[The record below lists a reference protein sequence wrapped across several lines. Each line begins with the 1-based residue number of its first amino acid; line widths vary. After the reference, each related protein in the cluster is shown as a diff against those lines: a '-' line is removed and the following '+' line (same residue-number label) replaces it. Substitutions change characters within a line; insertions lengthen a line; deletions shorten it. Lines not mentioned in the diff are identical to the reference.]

1 MSQDIPPVAPT
12 QDNQQAAIQLRDKSR
27 PAYQLILGAFTRPG
41 KAYFDRKDAIAIDLS
56 LKKLATTHNLEEATD
71 ATKERLEVEES
82 VDKELLDTIIRNE
95 VKMKTQKINA
105 ELGQLK
111 RQMALLTASQSSGPK
126 ESKNTRRGQPKSQGA
141 STRKKKSTTKVSTPN
156 PRTRNKDS
164 APQAGA
170 PAKGTLRNSRG
181 QSTTRG
187 QQKNTRRKQK

>member
-41 KAYFDRKDAIAIDLS
+41 TAYFNRKDAIAIDLS

-95 VKMKTQKINA
+95 VKLKTQKINA

-111 RQMALLTASQSSGPK
+111 RQMSLLTNSQSSGPK
-126 ESKNTRRGQPKSQGA
+126 
-141 STRKKKSTTKVSTPN
+141 
-156 PRTRNKDS
+156 D
-164 APQAGA
+164 
-170 PAKGTLRNSRG
+170 
-181 QSTTRG
+181 
-187 QQKNTRRKQK
+187 